1 MAESYEA
8 RLQEYLAREVH
19 PETARNIGR
28 IVWSSQ
34 VGSAEF
40 AMAIILQ
47 MQLDHCRRDEEIAGQ
62 ATLPLSEYA
71 VPVIE
76 RPEAA
81 QLRRI

>member
-28 IVWSSQ
+28 IVAESPLM
-34 VGSAEF
+34 SAEG
-40 AMAIILQ
+40 AMSIILQ